1 MRTPLVL
8 VTLIVA
14 TAILGPLVVVAKLFR
29 VKERR
34 GSVYEWA
41 MRTWAR
47 SLNAAAGA
55 RVHVHGAEH
64 LQGDTGAVYIANHV
78 SWFDIFALASVVPR
92 CTFIAKSE
100 LRKIPV
106 FGWAAESAGIV
117 FIDRENRKS
126 AFESYKSATAQIERG
141 RSVVVCP
148 EGTRGYDYHLR
159 PFKKGPFV
167 LAIAAQAPIV
177 PTVVYGAREVM
188 GKGSFRVRSHDID
201 LHFLPLV
208 STVGCDYDHRGELM
222 QQVWQQIA
230 DTMRDLYGV
239 GTSERPIAADAKE
252 RAG

>member
-1 MRTPLVL
+1 MRTPLTL
-8 VTLIVA
+8 LTLIVA
-14 TAILGPLVVVAKLFR
+14 TAILGPLVVIAKLLR

-41 MRTWAR
+41 MRNWAR
-47 SLNAAAGA
+47 SLTAAAGA
-55 RVHVHGAEH
+55 RIHVHGAENLH
-64 LQGDTGAVYIANHV
+64 GDTGAVYVANHV

-126 AFESYKSATAQIERG
+126 AFESYKGAATQIQHG

-177 PTVVYGAREVM
+177 PTVVHGAREVM
-188 GKGSFRVRSHDID
+188 GKGSFRVRANDVE
-201 LHFLPLV
+201 LHFLPPV
-208 STVGCDYDHRGELM
+208 STVGCDYEHRGELM
-222 QQVWQQIA
+222 QRVWQQIA
-230 DTMRDLYGV
+230 DTLRDVYGV
-239 GTSERPIAADAKE
+239 GTSEAPIAKE